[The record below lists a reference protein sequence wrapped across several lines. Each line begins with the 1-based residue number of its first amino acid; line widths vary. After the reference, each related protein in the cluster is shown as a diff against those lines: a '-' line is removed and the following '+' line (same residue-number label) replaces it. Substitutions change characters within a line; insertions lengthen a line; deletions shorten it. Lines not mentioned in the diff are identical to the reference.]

1 MIFRNTFRLLFS
13 NFSNVW
19 KLLLY
24 YFICFSITAL
34 VCSGF
39 IMPIINELAR
49 DGILTKLWDIISN
62 FFVIGPE
69 ASLVALHEVIV
80 QTIAILSDNLT
91 LKFFS
96 IFTIIWL
103 FLVFP
108 ITLDMAKIALGEVIY
123 GYMTSQV
130 KYSFT
135 GRYVKNIGKGISYSA
150 LKYAVQLVFRALNIG
165 VIVCFFQ
172 FLIKGGG
179 YVFLAMLVFAL
190 LLLLVAL
197 KRTLFSCWMPAIC
210 VLSEDAFSSLATNF
224 KTSFRN
230 FFVIFS
236 NMLVLEIV
244 AIVFNLIFGVF
255 TATVS
260 LIITL
265 PITVFVFAIAEMT
278 SFFSSRGMRFYVYPD
293 MFISP
298 KKFEEQDSIS
308 RIKNLI

>member
-24 YFICFSITAL
+24 YFICVIITAL

-39 IMPIINELAR
+39 VMPLISEFAR
-49 DGILTKLWDIISN
+49 AGILTDTGNIASN
-62 FFVIGPE
+62 FFVVGPE
-69 ASLVALHEVIV
+69 ASLTALHEVNLRI
-80 QTIAILSDNLT
+80 IEILSANVT

-96 IFTIIWL
+96 VFTLTWLLFIFPL
-103 FLVFP
+103 
-108 ITLDMAKIALGEVIY
+108 TLTMGQIALGEVLY

-135 GRYVKNIGKGISYSA
+135 GRYVKNMGKGFIYATLRYA
-150 LKYAVQLVFRALNIG
+150 LLLVFNLINVG
-165 VIVCFFQ
+165 VIVCFFNL
-172 FLIKGGG
+172 LIKGGG
-179 YVFLAMLVFAL
+179 YVILAMLVFAL
-190 LLLLVAL
+190 LILLVAL

-210 VLSEDAFSSLATNF
+210 VLNEDIFASLVTNI

-230 FFVIFS
+230 FFTIFS
-236 NMLVLEIV
+236 NMLLLEIL

-260 LIITL
+260 LVVTL
-265 PITVFVFAIAEMT
+265 PITVFVFSIAEMT

-298 KKFEEQDSIS
+298 KKFEEQDSIA